1 MGLRWCLYGYE
12 IKNDK
17 YTVIHSESQIV
28 RMMFDLYITGKT
40 FSEIADYL
48 TSSDVAY
55 YKDKKIWNKA
65 MVSRIIG
72 NRYYIGNEDYPA
84 IISEEVFCKAEGR
97 RNQRGGKREKDSK
110 ELSFIKQHIYCDSY
124 KAKIRRI
131 GKYTNREKWVCD
143 NKRKC
148 SVYVDDD
155 YLFSSIVSMLNL
167 VIENTD
173 LLSHKKYNKEE
184 YVPSIEVVR
193 DENEFRFMMEQIDVK
208 FKAAKK
214 IIYTCATDKFKAL
227 SDNCYENV
235 TQALVDYFVDIRKI
249 NAISYELLK
258 DTVEKIF
265 VGANGSISM
274 IFVNNKRLNYLK
286 GVADD
291 AGNKNCY

>member
-17 YTVIHSESQIV
+17 YNVIYSESQIV
-28 RMMFDLYITGKT
+28 RKMFDLYISGKT
-40 FSEIADYL
+40 FSDIADYL
-48 TSSDVAY
+48 TLSGVVY
-55 YKDKKIWNKA
+55 YEDKKIWNKA

-84 IISEEVFCKAEGR
+84 IISEDIFCKAEKR

-110 ELSFIKQHIYCDSY
+110 ELSFIKQHLYCDNC

-143 NKRKC
+143 NKCKC

-155 YLFSSIVSMLNL
+155 YLFSSIVSIFNL

-173 LLSHKKYNKEE
+173 LLRHKESNKEV
-184 YVPSIEVVR
+184 YAPSIEVMR

-214 IIYTCATDKFKAL
+214 IIYACAMDKFKSL
-227 SDNCYENV
+227 SDNCSENV
-235 TQALVDYFVDIRKI
+235 TQALIDYFVEQGDI
-249 NAISYELLK
+249 NSISYDLLN
-258 DTVEKIF
+258 DTVKKIF
-265 VGANGSISM
+265 VGTNGSVSM
-274 IFVNNKRLNYLK
+274 IFVNSKELNYLK
-286 GVADD
+286 GVGID

>member
-1 MGLRWCLYGYE
+1 
-12 IKNDK
+12 
-17 YTVIHSESQIV
+17 
-28 RMMFDLYITGKT
+28 
-40 FSEIADYL
+40 
-48 TSSDVAY
+48 
-55 YKDKKIWNKA
+55 
-65 MVSRIIG
+65 
-72 NRYYIGNEDYPA
+72 
-84 IISEEVFCKAEGR
+84 
-97 RNQRGGKREKDSK
+97 
-110 ELSFIKQHIYCDSY
+110 
-124 KAKIRRI
+124 
-131 GKYTNREKWVCD
+131 
-143 NKRKC
+143 
-148 SVYVDDD
+148 
-155 YLFSSIVSMLNL
+155 MLNL
-167 VIENTD
+167 VIENTN
-173 LLSHKKYNKEE
+173 LLSHKEYNKEE

-274 IFVNNKRLNYLK
+274 IFVNNKKLNYLK

>member
-17 YTVIHSESQIV
+17 YTVINSESQIV

-40 FSEIADYL
+40 FSEIAAYL
-48 TSSDVAY
+48 TASGVVY

-72 NRYYIGNEDYPA
+72 NKYYIGNEDYPA
-84 IISEEVFCKAEGR
+84 IISEEVFCKAEDR

-110 ELSFIKQHIYCDSY
+110 ELSFIKQHIYCDSC

-131 GKYTNREKWVCD
+131 GKYTNREKWICD
-143 NKRKC
+143 NKCKC

-155 YLFSSIVSMLNL
+155 YLFSSIVSMFNL

-173 LLSHKKYNKEE
+173 LLSHKEYNKEV

-193 DENEFRFMMEQIDVK
+193 DENEFRFMMEQIDVE

-214 IIYTCATDKFKAL
+214 IIYTCATDKFKTL
-227 SDNCYENV
+227 SDNCDENV
-235 TQALVDYFVDIRKI
+235 TQALVDYFVDKRKI
-249 NAISYELLK
+249 NAISYDLLK

-265 VGANGSISM
+265 VGANGRISM
-274 IFVNNKRLNYLK
+274 IFVNNKELNYLR

-291 AGNKNCY
+291 EGNKNCY